1 MALRLIINRLPSPLP
16 SFFIYGGTRSTFL
29 LKLSALLLDR
39 NRFFHFLFSFFLWGP
54 TGQRS
59 RLCFY
64 DFMSTLWQ
72 FCIMSLYLQ
81 IGSVF
86 LGFKEFRPMKDF
98 QLKWSLEME
107 RETIFYKKMSTQ
119 KGRWWPVLPFGGGAE
134 TSSAGSSSSSS
145 FTSAGSSSVSSS
157 SSSSSASSSSI
168 SSSKRVVDVEE
179 FFENERQ
186 WAANYAAHL
195 KSVLAA
201 IAAVVQCRQST
212 SSTSPTSFSF
222 TRT

>member
-119 KGRWWPVLPFGGGAE
+119 KGRWWPVLPFGGGGSVAHGGAQHYM
-134 TSSAGSSSSSS
+134 TAG
-145 FTSAGSSSVSSS
+145 
-157 SSSSSASSSSI
+157 
-168 SSSKRVVDVEE
+168 VDIRLDGRLPTRIGLG
-179 FFENERQ
+179 FDRQ
-186 WAANYAAHL
+186 TGLRW
-195 KSVLAA
+195 
-201 IAAVVQCRQST
+201 ST
-212 SSTSPTSFSF
+212 SSTSN
-222 TRT
+222 TR